1 MRPRPQYAAH
11 EALVKTAR
19 QRPALWRLILGLVV
33 VTLVGYMLFSAA
45 HSVLANLFAGP
56 WLLGLPD
63 GSNPPAMLALL
74 GGFGFII
81 AGVSVAARLLQKR
94 TLFSITGTPRL
105 LVRQFARVS
114 LYLLALGGALLVLP
128 PYQMDAPMVPNLP
141 VLPWLALLPF
151 SLLALLVQTSA
162 EEILF
167 RGYIQQSLAAR
178 FQHPLIW
185 LVLPSVLFALGHYL
199 PAEAGDNALLIT
211 VWAGVFGI
219 LMADLTARAGTVG
232 PAIVVHFFNNF
243 TALVLFASPTSLNG
257 LALYLLPYE
266 MSDAQSLRPW
276 MAVDFALMLIGW
288 LVARLAIRR

>member
-19 QRPALWRLILGLVV
+19 QRPALWRLIFGLVV
-33 VTLVGYMLFSAA
+33 VILVGYLLFSAA
-45 HSVLANLFAGP
+45 HSVLVRLFPGP
-56 WLLGLPD
+56 WLEGLLD
-63 GSNPPAMLALL
+63 GSNPAAMLAML
-74 GGFGFII
+74 GGFGFVT
-81 AGVSVAARLLQKR
+81 AGVAVAARLLQKR
-94 TLFSITGTPRL
+94 TLFSVTGAPRL
-105 LVRQFARVS
+105 LVHQFARVS
-114 LYLLALGGALLVLP
+114 LYLLALAGALLLLP

-141 VLPWLALLPF
+141 LLTWLALLPF

-211 VWAGVFGI
+211 VWAGLFGI

-232 PAIVVHFFNNF
+232 PAIAVHFFNNF
-243 TALVLFASPTSLNG
+243 TALVLFASPTTLNG

-276 MAVDFALMLIGW
+276 MAVDFAMMLIGW